1 MSHYSNLT
9 SDFFFTSNCVLNSD
23 FEVNVFSQLEPEQCE
38 KNEFSKSHPYFLRS
52 QNSRN
57 SNNINNNSN
66 CTIYPFID
74 CNNAISLRKDF
85 SFSSEIEKSSKFL
98 NLTSAGN
105 NNSNIFKNKQL
116 IQNENKDYKVVK
128 ISEINTVKNTNFSF
142 IQK

>member
-9 SDFFFTSNCVLNSD
+9 SDFFFTSNGMLNSD
-23 FEVNVFSQLEPEQCE
+23 FEVNVFSQLDAELNE
-38 KNEFSKSHPYFLRS
+38 KNDFSKNHPYFLRS

-57 SNNINNNSN
+57 SNINNNSN
-66 CTIYPFID
+66 FTIYPFID
-74 CNNAISLRKDF
+74 CNNAVSFRKDF
-85 SFSSEIEKSSKFL
+85 SFSSEIEKISKFF

-105 NNSNIFKNKQL
+105 NNSSFIKNKQL

-128 ISEINTVKNTNFSF
+128 ISEINTVKNSNFSF